1 MFQTGDH
8 TEEGELTKVEKSSH
22 REGASK
28 KINSTCRCFLMEL
41 HKPCERVHVTVVED
55 FVFLL
60 GQNKGAKTREED
72 RESIDALSLETG
84 SRAGMVV

>member
-1 MFQTGDH
+1 
-8 TEEGELTKVEKSSH
+8 
-22 REGASK
+22 
-28 KINSTCRCFLMEL
+28 MEL